1 MKLFLLFFK
10 FVSLTAIFEGDIE
23 EEELGFPRATF
34 ETDVD
39 RQALW
44 FTIPIRLDYYKG
56 VRNDD
61 DMKPTYSE
69 NGNKDSGLLQNET
82 RLKQVLKQADYDKVI
97 PLLDPLEEKQQLSI
111 QEVMVLTGKTRTTA
125 WRYMKMLE
133 EANVVVTEGETNNVV
148 YRLKV

>member
-1 MKLFLLFFK
+1 MGVKLSLPVNNNTFILK
-10 FVSLTAIFEGDIE
+10 AMVTDKAVSKWERGLQSILRE
-23 EEELGFPRATF
+23 EANR
-34 ETDVD
+34 
-39 RQALW
+39 R
-44 FTIPIRLDYYKG
+44 

-61 DMKPTYSE
+61 DMKPTYFE
-69 NGNKDSGLLQNET
+69 NGNKDSRLLQNET

-111 QEVMVLTGKTRTTA
+111 QEVMTLTGKARTTA

-133 EANVVVTEGETNNVV
+133 EANVVVPEGETNNVV

>member
-1 MKLFLLFFK
+1 M
-10 FVSLTAIFEGDIE
+10 
-23 EEELGFPRATF
+23 
-34 ETDVD
+34 
-39 RQALW
+39 
-44 FTIPIRLDYYKG
+44 
-56 VRNDD
+56 RNDD

-111 QEVMVLTGKTRTTA
+111 QEVMALTGKARTTA

-133 EANVVVTEGETNNVV
+133 AANVVVPEGETNNVV